1 VLSARTEGFSV
12 PWRNKYSSEF
22 ANATFAATTNKNST
36 SGKKNKVMNMKNI
49 VISLIIAVTQSKWL
63 RPALMT
69 LAILATALVVTG
81 CPAGHQH

>member
-1 VLSARTEGFSV
+1 M
-12 PWRNKYSSEF
+12 K
-22 ANATFAATTNKNST
+22 
-36 SGKKNKVMNMKNI
+36 MKNT

-69 LAILATALVVTG
+69 LAILATAVVVTG